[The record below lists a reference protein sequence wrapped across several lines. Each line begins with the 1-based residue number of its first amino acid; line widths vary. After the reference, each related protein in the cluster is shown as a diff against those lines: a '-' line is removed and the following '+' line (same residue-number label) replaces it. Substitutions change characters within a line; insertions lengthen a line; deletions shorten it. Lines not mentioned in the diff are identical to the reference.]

1 MGIICDIDLCETYF
15 WRNREMKKWNAP
27 AIAELNID
35 ETAGGFIN
43 VDWEGPFDFLF
54 GKDSGNDDSST
65 PETEDVVNPLS

>member
-1 MGIICDIDLCETYF
+1 
-15 WRNREMKKWNAP
+15 MKKWNAP